1 VNAGRVDGPYE
12 SLRFVHYDESQH
24 AIWAS
29 HPYRGIFKLQLA
41 EDYTAV
47 NDSKTYTKADG
58 LPSTLYNYLF
68 LIKNKITVATNDGI
82 YEYDAA
88 TDSFIPSP
96 LFYERF
102 KGIELQYL
110 KEDSN
115 GDVWF
120 VNHKKLGVA
129 DFSEPNGDTPF

>member
-1 VNAGRVDGPYE
+1 STHVIAGTYLGLQHLTFGADGNFRDAQRVDSPYE
-12 SLRFVHYDESQH
+12 SLRFIHYDDNRH

-29 HPYRGIFKLQLA
+29 HPYRGIFKWQLS
-41 EDYTAV
+41 EEYTTV
-47 NDSKTYTKADG
+47 NDQTTYTQADG

-88 TDSFIPSP
+88 SDSFIPSA
-96 LFYERF
+96 LFYEQF

-110 KEDSN
+110 KEDN
-115 GDVWF
+115 
-120 VNHKKLGVA
+120 
-129 DFSEPNGDTPF
+129 